1 MPFTHEALC
10 SRDEVKFD
18 LSDSRA
24 YSDKRLELTKQQQ
37 QICEFFCENFEN
49 S

>member
-1 MPFTHEALC
+1 MPFTHE
-10 SRDEVKFD
+10 SSMQYEVKFE

-37 QICEFFCENFEN
+37 QICEIFCENFEN